1 MAMYHEQERESMQHL
16 AMVPQSF
23 FYQKPQAF
31 TKWESPDLLA
41 YALGAT
47 LYMPAS
53 MPNIAQMV
61 KAKKYPELI
70 SFVIDLEDAVGDSEL
85 ESCEM
90 KLIAEVVELYMLYK
104 NGEIAPQDL
113 PLIFVRVRSVEQLQ
127 RLTEVLG
134 ERQEVLTGYV
144 FPKFTAAQGAIYFE
158 LLEQTIQA
166 HQLTLYGM
174 PILESREVLYKESRM
189 EALFAIKKVLNHYRN
204 RVLNVR
210 IGATDF
216 CGIYGIRRRVDSTI
230 YDISVIRDCI
240 ADIVNVLGRE
250 EDGFIIS
257 GPVWEYFSNARV
269 LKPALRITPFSE
281 KGILDARQ
289 ALLDDCLDGLMKE
302 VLMDRQNGILGKT
315 VIHPSHIRVVHALY
329 VISYEEYLDAL
340 SIIENSNG
348 QKGVVKSHH
357 ANKMNEMK
365 PHLRWAQRI
374 MRQAKLYGVYHEEVD
389 FASLLTSF
397 NEYPNIR

>member
-1 MAMYHEQERESMQHL
+1 MQHL
-16 AMVPQSF
+16 STVPKSF
-23 FYQKPQAF
+23 FYKSPQAF
-31 TKWESPDLLA
+31 TKWGTPDILSH
-41 YALGAT
+41 ALGAT

-61 KAKKYPELI
+61 QTKKYPELV
-70 SFVIDLEDAVGDSEL
+70 SFVIDLEDAVGDGEL
-85 ESCEM
+85 ESCET
-90 KLIAEVVELYMLYK
+90 KLIADIEELYTLYTNQK
-104 NGEIAPQDL
+104 VAPEDL
-113 PLIFVRVRSVEQLQ
+113 PLIFIRVRSVEQLKL
-127 RLTEVLG
+127 LTTTLG
-134 ERQEVLTGYV
+134 KSQDVLTGYV
-144 FPKFTAAQGAIYFE
+144 FPKFTAAQGALYFE
-158 LLEQTIQA
+158 LLEQTIQE

-189 EALFAIKKVLNHYRN
+189 EALFAIKEVLNRYRN

-210 IGATDF
+210 MGATDF

-269 LKPALRITPFSE
+269 LKPVLRMTPFSE
-281 KGILDARQ
+281 KGILNARQ

-329 VISYEEYLDAL
+329 VITYEEYLDAL
-340 SIIENSNG
+340 SIVENNGG
-348 QKGVVKSHH
+348 QKGVLKSHY

-365 PHLRWAQRI
+365 PHLRWAQKI
-374 MRQAKLYGVYHEEVD
+374 LRQAQLYGVYHESVD
-389 FASLLTSF
+389 FASLLTDV
-397 NEYPNIR
+397 E